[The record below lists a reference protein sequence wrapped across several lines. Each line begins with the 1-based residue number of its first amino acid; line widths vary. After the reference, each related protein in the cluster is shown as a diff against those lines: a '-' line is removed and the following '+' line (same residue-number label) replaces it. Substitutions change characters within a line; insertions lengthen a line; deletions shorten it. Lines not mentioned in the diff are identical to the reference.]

1 MSISPF
7 SMEYTWSPPNIPNG
21 NITHYTLIFHYN
33 NGSQPVMVVLPNG
46 VFYYSLN
53 GLSPYQLVTLNISAA
68 TSMGNGPTAII
79 SKRTSE
85 YSE

>member
-1 MSISPF
+1 MI
-7 SMEYTWSPPNIPNG
+7 E
-21 NITHYTLIFHYN
+21 
-33 NGSQPVMVVLPNG
+33 LPDG

-53 GLSPYQLVTLNISAA
+53 GLSPYRLVTLNISAA

-85 YSE
+85 YS

>member
-1 MSISPF
+1 MI
-7 SMEYTWSPPNIPNG
+7 E
-21 NITHYTLIFHYN
+21 
-33 NGSQPVMVVLPNG
+33 LPDG